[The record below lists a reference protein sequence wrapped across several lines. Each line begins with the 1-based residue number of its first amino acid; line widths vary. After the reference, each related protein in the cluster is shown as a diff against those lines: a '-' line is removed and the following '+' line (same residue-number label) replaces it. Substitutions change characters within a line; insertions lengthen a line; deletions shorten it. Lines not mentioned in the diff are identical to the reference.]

1 CQSRGITITGVES
14 AAQHIKGKLLVLDAQ
29 EQVNTSSVN
38 LVVMLNQRLQVSDRT
53 NLTQPGSTTLA
64 NLGEKAFGTL
74 QAGSGSIRTSGGDIS
89 LDKLLLNSFHEFL
102 PGSINLSKKPTIL
115 TIDFNPL
122 QLRRHGTQLSVDITS
137 DSG

>member
-1 CQSRGITITGVES
+1 
-14 AAQHIKGKLLVLDAQ
+14 
-29 EQVNTSSVN
+29 
-38 LVVMLNQRLQVSDRT
+38 MLNQRLQVSDRT

-89 LDKLLLNSFHEFL
+89 LDKLLLNSFQEVL

-137 DSG
+137 DSGTITVDRIGELTTFGEVSTFRPFAYLDT